1 MSELLCVK
9 VVDQFINIIM
19 SISVTFISN
28 TPDKIVNKGADF
40 FRRSPN
46 SKGLFG
52 KTKFLGFRVRV
63 MVFNATFNNASVISW
78 RSVLLVEETGVPREY
93 NRSAASH

>member
-52 KTKFLGFRVRV
+52 KTKFLGVMV

>member
-52 KTKFLGFRVRV
+52 KTKFLGVRV